1 MWVNRTPRMKCLAC
15 VCHSVVQGLLVTR
28 PCQQAARSLTAA
40 ARAAV
45 VFGRVVEGMK
55 LVRKLETMGT
65 QSGKPRTARRHH
77 GLRRGELRA
86 FLLPHLLSQPHF
98 QQGRSAH
105 PAPGQACSSAL
116 LGSEVMSA
124 LNSSSKDCPP
134 CGTVVPDAPP
144 TSLPV
149 LGCCFATNGF
159 PSRPPAAAPIL
170 PDCHTHPFARP
181 SPMSAP
187 ILHHTARPAQLSG
200 RGSPFTAKLWPWT
213 DTSSFS
219 RLTLVPV
226 PAAAPQSAPDP
237 GKTRGR
243 ETDAGGPQEEPCS
256 CGP

>member
-1 MWVNRTPRMKCLAC
+1 M
-15 VCHSVVQGLLVTR
+15 TR

-65 QSGKPRTARRHH
+65 QSGKPRQRVVITDCGEVSLEHSCCLICCLICTCSRAGLLIQLPARPAAVLCLGRRLCLHSTPQARTAR
-77 GLRRGELRA
+77 LVVLL
-86 FLLPHLLSQPHF
+86 FLMASP
-98 QQGRSAH
+98 
-105 PAPGQACSSAL
+105 
-116 LGSEVMSA
+116 
-124 LNSSSKDCPP
+124 PP
-134 CGTVVPDAPP
+134 CLSWAAP
-144 TSLPV
+144 LR
-149 LGCCFATNGF
+149 LEATQQ
-159 PSRPPAAAPIL
+159 RPPAAAPIP
-170 PDCHTHPFARP
+170 PDCHTLPVSRP

-187 ILHHTARPAQLSG
+187 SLYHTATPAQLSG
-200 RGSPFTAKLWPWT
+200 RGSPFTVKLWPWT

-219 RLTLVPV
+219 RLILVPV

-237 GKTRGR
+237 GKTGGR